1 MEEGGAYVHLPRVVF
16 WSVHGTSVCPME
28 VDVYIDMQISTA
40 GTINVL
46 I

>member
-1 MEEGGAYVHLPRVVF
+1 MLAF
-16 WSVHGTSVCPME
+16 IFHGLSLSLHYTSVCPME

-46 I
+46 SS